1 MFNTNATNLT
11 DKMAH
16 DILEA
21 GLDSIFFSID
31 GLKEQY
37 EKNRIGVSGRGLYS
51 ISNRNTENLT
61 TVTSQSSSD
70 RLLTDNLFDSDRVNF
85 NINPYY
91 ELNSGNNIFFT
102 VVNNSV

>member
-1 MFNTNATNLT
+1 MNTKFNITSILNNATNLT

-37 EKNRIGVSGRGLYS
+37 EKEAS
-51 ISNRNTENLT
+51 I
-61 TVTSQSSSD
+61 
-70 RLLTDNLFDSDRVNF
+70 
-85 NINPYY
+85 
-91 ELNSGNNIFFT
+91 
-102 VVNNSV
+102 